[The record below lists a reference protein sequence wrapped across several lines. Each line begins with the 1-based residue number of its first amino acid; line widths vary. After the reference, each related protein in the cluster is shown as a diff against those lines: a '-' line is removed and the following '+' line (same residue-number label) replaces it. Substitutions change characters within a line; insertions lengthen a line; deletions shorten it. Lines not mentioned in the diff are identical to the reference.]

1 MKEIKDLIGY
11 LEGID
16 TLSKTLA
23 PDQKKSSANII
34 SVVLTLIVSL
44 KRDSKL
50 GKVSNLD
57 QE

>member
-23 PDQKKSSANII
+23 PDQKKSLANII